1 MAVDCPDNIF
11 ERLWAA
17 APGEASDDE
26 VMAFAYSEVGN
37 VDFLNADCPDLPEL
51 HSQALEDWSLLEDW
65 VAAIQVPEFTHFE
78 IADFLDPWFDY
89 DEPGAPMPLDVFK
102 SSEQLISVVTAAIEG
117 LLEETGDYEFGCLE
131 VTNEQRSLTI
141 FYSCSDAWSLG
152 HANSVRVAR

>member
-1 MAVDCPDNIF
+1 MAVDCPDDIF

-26 VMAFAYSEVGN
+26 VLAFAYSELGN

-51 HSQALEDWSLLEDW
+51 CSQVLEDWSLLEDW
-65 VAAIQVPEFTHFE
+65 VAAIQFPEFTNFE
-78 IADFLDPWFDY
+78 IQDFLDPWFDY
-89 DEPGAPMPLDVFK
+89 DEPGAPTPLDVFK
-102 SSEQLISVVTAAIEG
+102 SSEQLISTVTAAIEG

-131 VTNEQRSLTI
+131 VTNNQRSLTI

-152 HANSVRVAR
+152 HADSVRVAR